1 VGNKSTRT
9 GKHILYYIIL
19 SCIIAA
25 VHVSCAPI
33 QDKFT
38 EIKSHQQLEQ
48 YRENLA
54 NGFFETV
61 ILKGRQVVEKNETTP
76 PADIALYALGEV
88 YAHYAYDGRD
98 YVLSQYYFEKLIENF
113 PDSLLTSEAKL
124 YISLFDAIAA
134 KEKQI
139 VIKKV
144 KAKKT
149 IPVAVPRKVIENQ
162 NFEGAVKKNE
172 GILAKAGKKKPAD
185 VALYNLGLIYA
196 HVNNPAKDYEKS
208 QAYFQLLIK
217 QFPASELAEEAEIW
231 LGLFETIEKIQQI
244 DIEIDL
250 QKKQLR
256 NGN

>member
-1 VGNKSTRT
+1 M
-9 GKHILYYIIL
+9 
-19 SCIIAA
+19 IAA

-33 QDKFT
+33 QNKFT
-38 EIKSHQQLEQ
+38 ETNSHQQLEQ

-61 ILKGRQVVEKNETTP
+61 ILNGKQVVEKNETAP
-76 PADIALYALGEV
+76 PADVALYALGGV
-88 YAHYAYDGRD
+88 YANHAYDGRD

-113 PDSLLTSEAKL
+113 PDSPLTSEAKL

-134 KEKQI
+134 KEKQV

-144 KAKKT
+144 ETKKT
-149 IPVAVPRKVIENQ
+149 VPVEVPRKVVENQ
-162 NFEGAVKKNE
+162 NFEEAVKKNE
-172 GILAKAGKKKPAD
+172 GILEKAGKKKPAD

-217 QFPASELAEEAEIW
+217 KFPASELAEEAQIW
-231 LGLFETIEKIQQI
+231 LGLFETIEQIQQI

-250 QKKQLR
+250 QKKQLT
-256 NGN
+256 N